1 MKPVTSLA
9 ALRPATSFLSTN
21 NSLRTWTIAR
31 SYATQNTQ
39 GPTPL
44 GPKRRGV
51 TPFNDDGYVPW
62 TELSVPEK
70 AARATQQSFN
80 VGLVLVGLVLTVST
94 LYNANSAFSCACFQ
108 TNSNDLLQG
117 GVGYLLWTD
126 VFSPNS
132 KTVQFNRA
140 IDKIKKDER
149 CLELFGEA
157 KKILAHG
164 EETNNKWQ
172 RARPLASS
180 ERVDKQGVHH
190 LLLHFHVEGPR
201 NQGVAQVHMV
211 KPLGHSDYEYKYLF
225 VDVKGHGRIYLENS
239 DAKRSDSGKKSF
251 TLFGVKWD

>member
-1 MKPVTSLA
+1 MKPVTSVV
-9 ALRPATSFLSTN
+9 ALRPAISFLSAN
-21 NSLRTWTIAR
+21 NGLRASTIAR

-62 TELSVPEK
+62 RELSIPEK

-80 VGLVLVGLVLTVST
+80 FGLVLVGLVLT
-94 LYNANSAFSCACFQ
+94 
-108 TNSNDLLQG
+108 G

-140 IDKIKKDER
+140 VDKIKKDDR
-149 CLELFGEA
+149 CVELFGDA

-180 ERVDKQGVHH
+180 ERVDKQGTHH

-201 NQGVAQVHMV
+201 NHGVAQVHMV
-211 KPLGHSDYEYKYLF
+211 KPRGHSDYEYKYLF
-225 VDVKGHGRIYLENS
+225 VDVKGHERIYLENS
-239 DAKRSDSGKKSF
+239 EANRSSTGKKGF
-251 TLFGVKWD
+251 TLFGAKWD

>member
-1 MKPVTSLA
+1 MKPVTSLV
-9 ALRPATSFLSTN
+9 ALRPATNFLSAN
-21 NSLRTWTIAR
+21 GLRASTIAR

-44 GPKRRGV
+44 GPKRRSV

-62 TELSVPEK
+62 RELSIPEK

-80 VGLVLVGLVLTVST
+80 FGLVLVGLVLT
-94 LYNANSAFSCACFQ
+94 
-108 TNSNDLLQG
+108 G

-140 IDKIKKDER
+140 IDKIKKDDR
-149 CLELFGEA
+149 CVELFGDA

-201 NQGVAQVHMV
+201 NHGVAQVHMV
-211 KPLGHSDYEYKYLF
+211 KLPGHSDYEYKYLF
-225 VDVKGHGRIYLENS
+225 VDVRGHERIYLENS
-239 DAKRSDSGKKSF
+239 EANRSANGKKGF
-251 TLFGVKWD
+251 TLFGAKWN

>member
-1 MKPVTSLA
+1 MKPVTSLV
-9 ALRPATSFLSTN
+9 ALRPATSFLSAN
-21 NSLRTWTIAR
+21 GLRASTIAR

-44 GPKRRGV
+44 GPKRRSV

-62 TELSVPEK
+62 RELSIPEK

-80 VGLVLVGLVLTVST
+80 FGLVLVGLVLT
-94 LYNANSAFSCACFQ
+94 
-108 TNSNDLLQG
+108 G

-140 IDKIKKDER
+140 IDKIKKDDR
-149 CLELFGEA
+149 CLELFGDA

-201 NQGVAQVHMV
+201 NHGVAQVHMV
-211 KPLGHSDYEYKYLF
+211 KLPGHSDYEYKYLF
-225 VDVKGHGRIYLENS
+225 VDVKGHERIYLENS
-239 DAKRSDSGKKSF
+239 EANRSATGKKGF
-251 TLFGVKWD
+251 TLFGAKWN

>member
-1 MKPVTSLA
+1 MKSVTSLV
-9 ALRPATSFLSTN
+9 ALRPATSFLSAN
-21 NSLRTWTIAR
+21 GLRASTIAR

-44 GPKRRGV
+44 GPKRRSV

-62 TELSVPEK
+62 RELSIPEK

-80 VGLVLVGLVLTVST
+80 FGLVLVGLVLT
-94 LYNANSAFSCACFQ
+94 
-108 TNSNDLLQG
+108 G

-140 IDKIKKDER
+140 IDKIKKDDR
-149 CLELFGEA
+149 CVELFGDA

-201 NQGVAQVHMV
+201 NHGVAQVHMI
-211 KPLGHSDYEYKYLF
+211 KLPGHSDYEYKYLF
-225 VDVKGHGRIYLENS
+225 VDVKGHERIYLENS
-239 DAKRSDSGKKSF
+239 VANRSANGKKGF
-251 TLFGVKWD
+251 TLFGAKWN

>member
-1 MKPVTSLA
+1 MKPVTSLV
-9 ALRPATSFLSTN
+9 ALRPATSFFSTS
-21 NSLRTWTIAR
+21 SLRASTIAR
-31 SYATQNTQ
+31 SYATQNNQ

-62 TELSVPEK
+62 SELSIPEK

-80 VGLVLVGLVLTVST
+80 FGLVLVGLVLT
-94 LYNANSAFSCACFQ
+94 
-108 TNSNDLLQG
+108 G
-117 GVGYLLWTD
+117 GVGYFLWTD

-140 IDKIKKDER
+140 IDKIKKDQR

-157 KKILAHG
+157 KKIIAHG

-180 ERVDKQGVHH
+180 EHVDKQGVHH

-201 NQGVAQVHMV
+201 NHGVAQVHMV
-211 KPLGHSDYEYKYLF
+211 KLPGHHEYEYQYLF
-225 VDVKGHGRIYLENS
+225 VDVKGHERVYLENS
-239 DAKRSDSGKKSF
+239 EANRSAGKKPF
-251 TLFGVKWD
+251 TMFGVKWN

>member
-1 MKPVTSLA
+1 MKSVTSLV
-9 ALRPATSFLSTN
+9 ALRPATSFLSAN
-21 NSLRTWTIAR
+21 GLRASTIAR

-44 GPKRRGV
+44 GPKRRSV

-62 TELSVPEK
+62 RELSIPEK

-80 VGLVLVGLVLTVST
+80 FGLVLVGLVLT
-94 LYNANSAFSCACFQ
+94 
-108 TNSNDLLQG
+108 G

-140 IDKIKKDER
+140 IDKIKKDDR
-149 CLELFGEA
+149 CVELFGDA

-201 NQGVAQVHMV
+201 NHGVAQVHMV
-211 KPLGHSDYEYKYLF
+211 KLPGHSDYEYKYLF
-225 VDVKGHGRIYLENS
+225 VDVKGHERIYLENS
-239 DAKRSDSGKKSF
+239 EANRSANGKKGF
-251 TLFGVKWD
+251 TLFGAKWN

>member
-1 MKPVTSLA
+1 MKTVTSLV
-9 ALRPATSFLSTN
+9 ALRPATSFISAY
-21 NSLRTWTIAR
+21 SLRASTIAR

-62 TELSVPEK
+62 KELSVPEK

-80 VGLVLVGLVLTVST
+80 FGFVLVGLVLT
-94 LYNANSAFSCACFQ
+94 
-108 TNSNDLLQG
+108 G

-149 CLELFGEA
+149 CLELFGDA

-172 RARPLASS
+172 RARPLAST

-190 LLLHFHVEGPR
+190 LILHFHVEGPR
-201 NQGVAQVHMV
+201 NHGVAQVHMV
-211 KPLGHSDYEYKYLF
+211 KLPGHSDYEYKYLF
-225 VDVKGHGRIYLENS
+225 VDVKGHERVYLENS
-239 DAKRSDSGKKSF
+239 EANRSAGKKSF
-251 TLFGVKWD
+251 SMFGVKWD

>member
-1 MKPVTSLA
+1 MKPVTSLV
-9 ALRPATSFLSTN
+9 ALRPATSFLSAN
-21 NSLRTWTIAR
+21 GLRASTIAR

-44 GPKRRGV
+44 GPKRRSV

-62 TELSVPEK
+62 RELSIPEK

-80 VGLVLVGLVLTVST
+80 FGLVLVGLVLT
-94 LYNANSAFSCACFQ
+94 
-108 TNSNDLLQG
+108 G

-140 IDKIKKDER
+140 IDKIKKDDR
-149 CLELFGEA
+149 CVELFGDA

-201 NQGVAQVHMV
+201 NHGVAQVHMV
-211 KPLGHSDYEYKYLF
+211 KLPGHSDYEYKYLF
-225 VDVKGHGRIYLENS
+225 VDVKGHERIYLENS
-239 DAKRSDSGKKSF
+239 EANRSANGKKGF
-251 TLFGVKWD
+251 TLFGAKWN

>member
-39 GPTPL
+39 RPTPL

-80 VGLVLVGLVLTVST
+80 FGLVLVGLVLT
-94 LYNANSAFSCACFQ
+94 
-108 TNSNDLLQG
+108 G

-201 NQGVAQVHMV
+201 NHGVAQVHMV
-211 KPLGHSDYEYKYLF
+211 KPPGQSDYEYKYLF
-225 VDVKGHGRIYLENS
+225 VDIKGHGRIYLENS

>member
-1 MKPVTSLA
+1 MKPVTSLV
-9 ALRPATSFLSTN
+9 ALRPATSFLSAN
-21 NSLRTWTIAR
+21 GLRASTIAR

-44 GPKRRGV
+44 GPKRRSV

-62 TELSVPEK
+62 RELSIPEK

-80 VGLVLVGLVLTVST
+80 FGLVLVGLVLTVST
-94 LYNANSAFSCACFQ
+94 LENAVFASHTCLRIKSDDAF
-108 TNSNDLLQG
+108 QG

-140 IDKIKKDER
+140 IDKIKKDDR
-149 CLELFGEA
+149 CVELFGDA

-201 NQGVAQVHMV
+201 NHGVAQVHMV
-211 KPLGHSDYEYKYLF
+211 KLPGHSDYEYKYLF
-225 VDVKGHGRIYLENS
+225 VDVKGHERIYLENS
-239 DAKRSDSGKKSF
+239 EANRSANGKKGF
-251 TLFGVKWD
+251 TLFGAKWN

>member
-1 MKPVTSLA
+1 MKPVTSLV
-9 ALRPATSFLSTN
+9 ALRPAASFLSAN
-21 NSLRTWTIAR
+21 GVRVSTIAR

-39 GPTPL
+39 GSTPL

-62 TELSVPEK
+62 TELSIPEK

-80 VGLVLVGLVLTVST
+80 FGLVLVGLVLT
-94 LYNANSAFSCACFQ
+94 
-108 TNSNDLLQG
+108 G

-149 CLELFGEA
+149 CIELFGDA

-180 ERVDKQGVHH
+180 ERV
-190 LLLHFHVEGPR
+190 EGPR
-201 NQGVAQVHMV
+201 NHGVAQVHMV
-211 KPLGHSDYEYKYLF
+211 KLPGHSDYEYKYLF
-225 VDVKGHGRIYLENS
+225 VDVKGHARIYLENA
-239 DAKRSDSGKKSF
+239 DANRFDAGKKSF
-251 TLFGVKWD
+251 TMFGVKWN